1 MKQFTLNH
9 QNKLKKTYQFLSP
22 LLTIQLNFRKSSLHV
37 NRFSICSPLE
47 QFLASFHL
55 TQVTKNVLDS
65 VPDQYKPQ
73 TYYRYWDDMI
83 SYLKNF
89 LFHEIVKENF
99 QINSSHLSTYEL
111 EVKKNQLFPVW

>member
-9 QNKLKKTYQFLSP
+9 QNKFKKTCQFFIAFTDDS
-22 LLTIQLNFRKSSLHV
+22 IKFQKSSLHMI
-37 NRFSICSPLE
+37 RCSICSPLE
-47 QFLASFHL
+47 HFLAGFHL
-55 TQVTKNVLDS
+55 TQVTKNVLDNI
-65 VPDQYKPQ
+65 PDQYKPQ

-83 SYLKNF
+83 LCLNNF
-89 LFHEIVKENF
+89 QVQENVKENF